1 MVVIDTGL
9 AQLTDQ
15 FSICDKKLV
24 DDFSLKIEVS
34 DSYYE
39 PLFDQSSVVYG
50 RYPDPKELFSE
61 KLTAKQNIRL
71 EPGRCVLT
79 CSRHKYQIPL
89 GYFGLVQTKGTLA
102 RMFVQATCN
111 DGQVEP
117 GFNGFITL
125 EIVNLSPWTVEIPVG
140 SEVAQLYLLRCSS
153 PASQAYQGRYTELA
167 LEGPTIPIFK
177 ERRS

>member
-1 MVVIDTGL
+1 MIVIDTGL

-24 DDFSLKIEVS
+24 DDFSLKIEIS
-34 DSYYE
+34 DSYFE
-39 PLFDQSSVVYG
+39 PLLEKANVVYG
-50 RYPDPKELFSE
+50 RYPDPKKLFSE
-61 KLTAKQNIRL
+61 KKTAKQNIKL
-71 EPGRCVLT
+71 EPGGRVIT
-79 CSRHKYQIPL
+79 CSRHKYKIPL

-117 GFNGFITL
+117 GFNGYITL
-125 EIVNLSPWTVEIPVG
+125 EIVNFSPWTVEIPVG

-153 PASQAYQGRYTELA
+153 PAPQAYHGRYSDLA
-167 LEGPTIPIFK
+167 LEGPTIPIFQ
-177 ERRS
+177 ERLS

>member
-24 DDFSLKIEVS
+24 DDFSLKIEMS

-39 PLFDQSSVVYG
+39 PLLQSSSVVYG
-50 RYPDPKELFSE
+50 RYPDPKKLFSE
-61 KLTAKQNIRL
+61 RMTVKQNLKL
-71 EPGRCVLT
+71 EPGGCIIT
-79 CSRHKYQIPL
+79 CSRHKYQMPL
-89 GYFGLVQTKGTLA
+89 DYFGLVQTKGTLA

-117 GFNGFITL
+117 GFNGYITL

-140 SEVAQLYLLRCSS
+140 SEIAQLYLLRCSS
-153 PASQAYQGRYTELA
+153 LAPMAYHGRYSEVA

-177 ERRS
+177 ERG